1 MPNDIGELCNLK
13 ELHMKGYLNLNL
25 RDGLPQSTMKLE
37 QLKLVI
43 CDDEE
48 RAKLWEPFKEVLTN
62 LEVRI
67 VKKEI
72 SLTSYCRVKQTHIL

>member
-1 MPNDIGELCNLK
+1 MPKDIGELCNLK

-25 RDGLPQSTMKLE
+25 RNGLPQSTMKLE

-72 SLTSYCRVKQTHIL
+72 SLSWLKLKS